1 MSTDDAVTEYRQ
13 HRFRPSS
20 GATDMLLIRHGESAP
35 ARPDVAAPL
44 LDGQADPDLDPQG
57 RQEAR
62 LVADRLHGEEV
73 AAIYTSTLRR
83 TAQTAAPLAEQT
95 GLTPRAD
102 ADLREVFLG
111 EWEGAT
117 FRKRIA
123 DRDPV
128 ALRCFAGQRWD
139 PIPGSEPYDALRD
152 RVRDA
157 VGRLAAAHPDQR
169 IVMVTHGGIIG
180 MVMHLATGSE
190 PFAFIAADNA
200 SLTHLVVTRERWI
213 VRRFNDTGHLRT
225 DLDRPV
231 AALT

>member
-1 MSTDDAVTEYRQ
+1 MSTADAVTGYRQ
-13 HRFRPSS
+13 HRFRPPP

-35 ARPDVAAPL
+35 ARPDEPAPL
-44 LDGQADPDLDPQG
+44 LDGQSDPDLDPHG

-62 LVADRLHGEEV
+62 LVADRLRGEEV

-83 TAQTAAPLAEQT
+83 TAQTAEPLAAQS

-111 EWEGAT
+111 QWEGAT

-123 DRDPV
+123 EHDPV
-128 ALRCFAGQRWD
+128 ALRCFAEQRWD
-139 PIPGSEPYDALRD
+139 PIP
-152 RVRDA
+152 
-157 VGRLAAAHPDQR
+157 
-169 IVMVTHGGIIG
+169 
-180 MVMHLATGSE
+180 GSE

-200 SLTHLVVTRERWI
+200 SLTHVVVTGERWI

-231 AALT
+231 APLT